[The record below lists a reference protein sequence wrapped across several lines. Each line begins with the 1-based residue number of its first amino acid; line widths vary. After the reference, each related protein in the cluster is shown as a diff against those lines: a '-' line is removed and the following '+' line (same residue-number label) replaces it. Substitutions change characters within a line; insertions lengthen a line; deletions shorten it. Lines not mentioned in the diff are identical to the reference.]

1 VLANE
6 ACLAELLDMA
16 DDGKAAHHACLR
28 HLLQADEA
36 LSVRSVSAIATHRNE
51 RCADRHTGCTI

>member
-28 HLLQADEA
+28 HFSRLMSSKCAKREC
-36 LSVRSVSAIATHRNE
+36 HRH
-51 RCADRHTGCTI
+51 AS